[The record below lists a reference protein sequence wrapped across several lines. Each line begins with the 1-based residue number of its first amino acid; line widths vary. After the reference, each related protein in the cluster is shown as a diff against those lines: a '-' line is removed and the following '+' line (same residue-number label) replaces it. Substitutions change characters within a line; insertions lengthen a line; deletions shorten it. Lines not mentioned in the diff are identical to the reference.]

1 LDEGAAVGH
10 LVLSIVMPAHNEQDL
25 LEESVREVV
34 AGLRHEGEAFEILVV
49 ENGSR
54 DGTRELAHR
63 LAAELDEVR
72 VAMLPRA
79 DYGRA
84 LQTGVLEARGD
95 IVVTFD
101 VDYYD
106 LAFLR
111 DARTLLDR
119 GPGPPDLVL
128 ASKRAAGAHD
138 TRAFPRRVV
147 TAAFSG
153 LLRVGFGLRVS
164 DTHGMKVMR
173 QAPVEPLA
181 RRCRFGADL
190 FDTELVLRAERG
202 GVIVAELPVTVEERR
217 PSRTPI
223 WRRVP
228 RTLLGLARLRLA
240 LWREPRP

>member
-1 LDEGAAVGH
+1 M
-10 LVLSIVMPAHNEQDL
+10 LSIVMPAHNEQDL
-25 LEESVREVV
+25 LEASVREVV
-34 AGLRHEGEAFEILVV
+34 AGLRREGEAFEVLVV

-63 LAAELDEVR
+63 LAGELGELR
-72 VAMLPRA
+72 VATLARA

-84 LQTGVLEARGD
+84 LQTGLLDARGEV
-95 IVVTFD
+95 VVTFD

-111 DARTLLDR
+111 AARALLSRDTDA
-119 GPGPPDLVL
+119 PDLVL

-138 TRAFPRRVV
+138 TRVFPRRVV
-147 TAAFSG
+147 TAAFG
-153 LLRVGFGLRVS
+153 ALLHVGFGLRVS

-173 QAPVEPLA
+173 RATVEPLA

-190 FDTELVLRAERG
+190 FDTELVLRAERA
-202 GVIVAELPVTVEERR
+202 GVGIAELPVTVEERR

-240 LWREPRP
+240 LWREPRS